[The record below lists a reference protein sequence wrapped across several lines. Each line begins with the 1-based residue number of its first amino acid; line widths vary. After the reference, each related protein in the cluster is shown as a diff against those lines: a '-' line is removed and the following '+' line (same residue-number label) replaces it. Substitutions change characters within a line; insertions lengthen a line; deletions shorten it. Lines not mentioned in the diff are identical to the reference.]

1 MHTRRQLPHRL
12 TLGLGVLTVG
22 LVLGAAGCGTSR
34 YVGSVGPSG
43 VYGNLGYGLT
53 LNLQAGELSARW
65 KLVSPDAPEEA
76 PPGASPEALNA
87 PLDLDG
93 DGELEG
99 RETMRHL
106 RPTLRLIA
114 RSSSVA
120 AVRLD
125 VDVVILG
132 GAEAER
138 PLDEVARAA
147 RVELAGAPT
156 GEDAWTELRVAPSFH
171 ARALSGPGF
180 RLAVIDQV
188 GFQGEAAATPRR
200 HSVRVLLVAP
210 EVTPALA
217 ADFELVLG
225 ALSLASQAG
234 PVSRQDKW

>member
-1 MHTRRQLPHRL
+1 MRRRL
-12 TLGLGVLTVG
+12 AQVGFLALAVLST
-22 LVLGAAGCGTSR
+22 ACGTSR

-65 KLVSPDAPEEA
+65 KLVSPESPEDAPA
-76 PPGASPEALNA
+76 GASPQVLNA

-93 DGELEG
+93 DGQLEG

-106 RPTLRLIA
+106 RPTLRLLA
-114 RSSSVA
+114 RSSSAA

-138 PLDEVARAA
+138 PLDDVARAA
-147 RVELAGAPT
+147 RVELVGPPT
-156 GEDAWTELRVAPSFH
+156 GDDAWTELRVAPTFH
-171 ARALSGPGF
+171 ARALRGPGF
-180 RLAVIDQV
+180 RLAVVDQV
-188 GFQGEAAATPRR
+188 GFQGESAATPRR

-210 EVTPALA
+210 EVTPALS
-217 ADFELVLG
+217 ADFDLVLG